1 MMSIIEGSGRA
12 TGFRFAIVVSKFHDF
27 VTDRLQAGALAALEA
42 AGVGASDITVVRVP
56 GAFEIPIAA
65 QHAAESGRYDAIV
78 CLGCVIRGE
87 TPHFEYI
94 ASAVA
99 NGLTAA
105 SAATGIPMAFG
116 VLTTNSVEEAIE
128 RAGEGDGNKG
138 REAALAA
145 VEMATIVAQRARRRR
160 PRRRDVLRRAV
171 AGSGSADRRGADVC
185 VGARMRHGRAARRD
199 RSADCRDHRALAS
212 R

>member
-1 MMSIIEGSGRA
+1 MA
-12 TGFRFAIVVSKFHDF
+12 AGFRFAIVVSQYNDF
-27 VTDRLQAGALAALEA
+27 VTERLQAGALAALAA
-42 AGVGASDITVVRVP
+42 AGVASDDVMVVHVP
-56 GAFEIPIAA
+56 GAFEIPFAA
-65 QHAAESGRYDAIV
+65 QHVAETGRFDAIV
-78 CLGCVIRGE
+78 CLGCVIRGA

-128 RAGEGDGNKG
+128 RAGEGDANKG

-145 VEMATIVAQRARRRR
+145 VEMATLVAQ
-160 PRRRDVLRRAV
+160 L
-171 AGSGSADRRGADVC
+171 GAETQ
-185 VGARMRHGRAARRD
+185 RK
-199 RSADCRDHRALAS
+199 
-212 R
+212 

>member
-1 MMSIIEGSGRA
+1 MMRTVEGTHMAAGL
-12 TGFRFAIVVSKFHDF
+12 RFAIVVSQYNDF
-27 VTDRLQAGALAALEA
+27 VTERLQAGALAALAA
-42 AGVGASDITVVRVP
+42 AGVASDDVMVVHVP
-56 GAFEIPIAA
+56 GAFEIPFAA
-65 QHAAESGRYDAIV
+65 QHVAETGRFDAIV
-78 CLGCVIRGE
+78 CLGCVIRGA

-128 RAGEGDGNKG
+128 RAGEGDANKG

-145 VEMATIVAQRARRRR
+145 VEMATLVAQ
-160 PRRRDVLRRAV
+160 L
-171 AGSGSADRRGADVC
+171 GAETQ
-185 VGARMRHGRAARRD
+185 RK
-199 RSADCRDHRALAS
+199 
-212 R
+212 